1 MPRSTFA
8 KAQRIVWNESGRAC
22 EVLLLGGA
30 GVSSCW
36 HEKEQFSA
44 KERSPRTKKKC
55 LNGSMRPPV
64 CLRVPRA
71 RTGRPLSE
79 PFPGSI
85 VSECAKGVPELAPKG
100 TKHARCF
107 SLDVVSLANCVQQQ
121 FPGACW
127 RLEVGGWMLDVL
139 SRQNLREN
147 ERLSMGAI
155 W

>member
-1 MPRSTFA
+1 
-8 KAQRIVWNESGRAC
+8 
-22 EVLLLGGA
+22 
-30 GVSSCW
+30 
-36 HEKEQFSA
+36 
-44 KERSPRTKKKC
+44 
-55 LNGSMRPPV
+55 MRPPV

-100 TKHARCF
+100 TTHARCF

-127 RLEVGGWMLDVL
+127 RLEVGGWRLEVGGWRLEVL